1 MSETHEE
8 QISSYIP
15 SQASAPPAEENNDFE
30 QIGQSEIESVVDTVI
45 ESLSTEAKE
54 AGEALKSSF
63 EEKIPETPSEPKVVE
78 TKPETKPEASGKSIC
93 AACPY
98 SLLSKLGLNKLCCIK
113 NLPPKVQDLVLWKCP
128 KLTGAVFGTTLVLLL
143 SMANYSLLTV
153 ISTLLLLAMTIIGAY
168 RFYLSVVFRIKG
180 TYDETFDKAS
190 AFDLSLPKNK
200 IQEFASLVDSDMNQC
215 LNKLKAIVLWDN
227 FFTSLAAFVALYMVY
242 CIGSIFNIITLMIIG
257 LVKLFTIPKVYQ
269 IYQVQIDQGLEKA
282 ATCAH
287 QLARQVEAKIPPS
300 VMQFLHKFKKD

>member
-1 MSETHEE
+1 MKH
-8 QISSYIP
+8 
-15 SQASAPPAEENNDFE
+15 
-30 QIGQSEIESVVDTVI
+30 
-45 ESLSTEAKE
+45 
-54 AGEALKSSF
+54 
-63 EEKIPETPSEPKVVE
+63 
-78 TKPETKPEASGKSIC
+78 SIKH
-93 AACPY
+93 
-98 SLLSKLGLNKLCCIK
+98 LH
-113 NLPPKVQDLVLWKCP
+113 
-128 KLTGAVFGTTLVLLL
+128 LTCH
-143 SMANYSLLTV
+143 YQ
-153 ISTLLLLAMTIIGAY
+153 
-168 RFYLSVVFRIKG
+168 
-180 TYDETFDKAS
+180 
-190 AFDLSLPKNK
+190 KNK